1 MVDPTPHSNPG
12 QATPEEMAAAIT
24 SSGYLIEARVARVL
38 ANQGFFVQRNIFCTN
53 PNDATKPIEVDVVGR
68 RGELV
73 NHENMSMVTAS
84 VITECKNND
93 QPVAFFVQPQEITE
107 LNDNWIK
114 YGGYPSFSLDHVTNI
129 HVPLHK
135 LLEMKDW
142 HHYCQA
148 SEVATQFCTFTRT
161 NGKKWKAEPND
172 RYSKSFSNLALMAT
186 LDCEGMGG
194 LQLQNIQVQISYPVV
209 VFQGPIYR
217 VVEEQDKPKLEAV
230 NHIQLHHSCTL
241 NGQAVGAQIDL
252 VTESE
257 LPVFLETV
265 LAELRIFRD
274 RINSHYD
281 RLLNSALDQK
291 RFASSNAFKKA
302 VSEAVPSSCR
312 RW

>member
-1 MVDPTPHSNPG
+1 
-12 QATPEEMAAAIT
+12 
-24 SSGYLIEARVARVL
+24 
-38 ANQGFFVQRNIFCTN
+38 
-53 PNDATKPIEVDVVGR
+53 
-68 RGELV
+68 
-73 NHENMSMVTAS
+73 
-84 VITECKNND
+84 
-93 QPVAFFVQPQEITE
+93 
-107 LNDNWIK
+107 
-114 YGGYPSFSLDHVTNI
+114 
-129 HVPLHK
+129 
-135 LLEMKDW
+135 
-142 HHYCQA
+142 
-148 SEVATQFCTFTRT
+148 
-161 NGKKWKAEPND
+161 
-172 RYSKSFSNLALMAT
+172 MAT